1 MGLSK
6 EKWTGMNK
14 KAGPFLDRKE
24 PACVSRQKN
33 CSAVFLLV
41 SKLHA
46 CTVGIDDDGFVALD
60 FLCKYLL

>member
-1 MGLSK
+1 
-6 EKWTGMNK
+6 MNK
-14 KAGPFLDRKE
+14 KTGPFLDRKE

-46 CTVGIDDDGFVALD
+46 CTVGINDDGFVALD